1 MGRATAKDNGRCR
14 FNLLED
20 HSVCWNAATFD
31 VFMCSDGS
39 RFDRWLDNH
48 HIFIPMAGYAA
59 ASHMTRLLSKNAPHE
74 VVLTAHAR

>member
-31 VFMCSDGS
+31 GS
-39 RFDRWLDNH
+39 HFDRWLDDH

-59 ASHMTRLLSKNAPHE
+59 ASHMTRLLSKNAPHAGFR
-74 VVLTAHAR
+74 TTHTR